1 MSAKINNIY
10 FYDYGKPQM
19 TVGVSF
25 GGGDSA
31 SFTIKDDDILAVM
44 ALIWEIVERKKFEMS
59 NKMMQLE
66 TPVALIGHEKKT
78 IDETPVIR
86 RDLDDDIPF

>member
-10 FYDYGKPQM
+10 FHDYGKPQM

-25 GGGDSA
+25 PGGNTA

-44 ALIWEIVERKKFEMS
+44 ATIWGIIERKKDEMARE
-59 NKMMQLE
+59 MMHLE

-78 IDETPVIR
+78 IDLETPSR
-86 RDLDDDIPF
+86 SMDDDIPF